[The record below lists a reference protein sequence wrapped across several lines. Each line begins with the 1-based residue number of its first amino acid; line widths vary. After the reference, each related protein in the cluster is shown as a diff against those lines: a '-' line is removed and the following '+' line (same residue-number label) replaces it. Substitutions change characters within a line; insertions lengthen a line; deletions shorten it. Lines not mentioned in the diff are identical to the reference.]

1 MKHASERFH
10 AFDALRAAM
19 MLLGVA
25 LHSSTAYS
33 TFPDVWWLKDPVTSR
48 WLDAFLLFIHSF
60 RLPAFFVMSGFF
72 AALLIGRRG
81 WQGFLE
87 NRVARLGLP
96 FLLGMLV
103 LYPILKICS
112 VFAYFLVRDS
122 DAVGRTLGWLREGR
136 LERAIEPM
144 HLWFLE
150 ILMWLCLAVA
160 PLAPRLTRWL
170 SHPWFRTILASRLAP
185 LFWAVMTFFTLL
197 TMEFGILDTPHNFA
211 PHFRI
216 LGAYAVF
223 FAFGWGLYCHRESL
237 PLLRNAGWPHLG
249 LAVVFTFLTIG
260 AIDRQIAN
268 RAVRD
273 WPAFVATC
281 AGTALTA
288 WCMIFGLIGLFLR
301 YFSQP
306 SQRQRYLSDSAY
318 WLYLVHPPVL
328 VVLQL
333 PMMLLPWPAEL
344 KALVGLALAIPILLA
359 SYHYL
364 VRSTWLGVI
373 LNGRKYPPQS
383 QTTAIETCLE
393 PQASV

>member
-1 MKHASERFH
+1 
-10 AFDALRAAM
+10 
-19 MLLGVA
+19 
-25 LHSSTAYS
+25 
-33 TFPDVWWLKDPVTSR
+33 
-48 WLDAFLLFIHSF
+48 
-60 RLPAFFVMSGFF
+60 MSGFF
-72 AALLIGRRG
+72 AALLISRRG

-103 LYPILKICS
+103 LYPFLKIAA
-112 VFAYFLVRDS
+112 VFAYFLVRDPN
-122 DAVGRTLGWLREGR
+122 AWNRTLGWLAEGR

-150 ILMWLCLAVA
+150 ILMWLCLAAA

-170 SHPWFRTILASRLAP
+170 GRPWFRSILASRLAP
-185 LFWAVMTFFTLL
+185 VFWSLLTFFTLL
-197 TMEFGILDTPHNFA
+197 SMEFGILDTPHNFA

-216 LGAYAVF
+216 IAAYAVF
-223 FAFGWGLYCHRESL
+223 FAFGWGLYCHRASL
-237 PLLRNAGWPHLG
+237 PLLRGAGWPHLC
-249 LAVVFTFLTIG
+249 LAVLFTFITLG
-260 AIDRQIAN
+260 AIDRQVAN
-268 RAVRD
+268 RAVRS
-273 WPAFVATC
+273 WPAFLATC

-306 SQRQRYLSDSAY
+306 SPRQRYLSDSAY

-328 VVLQL
+328 VALQL

-344 KALVGLALAIPILLA
+344 KAVIGLLLAVPILLA
-359 SYHYL
+359 SYHYF

-373 LNGRKYPPQS
+373 LNGRKYPAQL
-383 QTTAIETCLE
+383 QTVAIETCLE

>member
-1 MKHASERFH
+1 
-10 AFDALRAAM
+10 
-19 MLLGVA
+19 
-25 LHSSTAYS
+25 
-33 TFPDVWWLKDPVTSR
+33 
-48 WLDAFLLFIHSF
+48 
-60 RLPAFFVMSGFF
+60 
-72 AALLIGRRG
+72 
-81 WQGFLE
+81 
-87 NRVARLGLP
+87 
-96 FLLGMLV
+96 
-103 LYPILKICS
+103 
-112 VFAYFLVRDS
+112 
-122 DAVGRTLGWLREGR
+122 
-136 LERAIEPM
+136 
-144 HLWFLE
+144 
-150 ILMWLCLAVA
+150 
-160 PLAPRLTRWL
+160 
-170 SHPWFRTILASRLAP
+170 
-185 LFWAVMTFFTLL
+185 
-197 TMEFGILDTPHNFA
+197 
-211 PHFRI
+211 
-216 LGAYAVF
+216 
-223 FAFGWGLYCHRESL
+223 
-237 PLLRNAGWPHLG
+237 
-249 LAVVFTFLTIG
+249 VFTFLTIG